1 MEDSDLKSGR
11 APDRGRSPSE
21 PGGEEV
27 GDEEVKERRA
37 ELQESFGTPKQG
49 KRVQRAELSDS
60 EDEHR
65 ATEMKWKY
73 ASLA

>member
-37 ELQESFGTPKQG
+37 ERSNQKF
-49 KRVQRAELSDS
+49 
-60 EDEHR
+60 EDL
-65 ATEMKWKY
+65 T
-73 ASLA
+73 